1 MDNDHYLLHAAGV
14 QKSFNGVPALRD
26 GRLELR
32 PGTVHALCGGNGAG
46 KSTFLNI
53 LTGMLRRDG
62 GTISCK
68 GRPVNFESPADSLAA
83 GIAMISQ
90 ELNPLLDMTV
100 AENLFLGREPM
111 KLGGLVVDY
120 RRLFKRAAE
129 LMESLGFAIDVRA
142 PLRRLSLAKR
152 QLVEIAK
159 AISYDSDIL
168 IMDEPTSA
176 IGEAETA
183 ILFDAIRRLTARGVG
198 VIYVSHRMSEIFSI
212 ATEYTIFRNGGFIEA
227 GQLADID
234 AAHLVHGIVGERV
247 TKSQRPTTLPDA
259 PVMLEARGYAQRKC
273 FTGIDLQ
280 VRRGEILGIYGLM
293 GAGRSEFL
301 NAVFGLTRLDEGTLL
316 IDGKPVRIDK
326 PADALGNGLALIT
339 EDRKDTGLV
348 GCRSVRENVSL
359 AALRGYSKAG
369 WIRAER
375 ERHALAQM
383 VQQFSIRTSSAEIP
397 VQQLSGGNQ
406 QKVILARF
414 LLTQPRILLC
424 DEPTRGI
431 DEGTKQQIYEFLN
444 AFVADGRCAIVVS
457 SELDE
462 VMQVSDRIAV
472 FARGRITG
480 TLTRAEASHHALTH
494 LAS

>member
-1 MDNDHYLLHAAGV
+1 MNHDHFLLRAAGV
-14 QKSFNGVPALRD
+14 CKSFNGVPALRD

-32 PGTVHALCGGNGAG
+32 AGTVHALCGGNGAG

-53 LTGMLRRDG
+53 LIGTLRRDG
-62 GTISCK
+62 GTISCR
-68 GRPVNFESPADSLAA
+68 GRPVNFQSPADSLAA
-83 GIAMISQ
+83 GVAMISQ

-111 KLGGLVVDY
+111 KFGGLVVDY
-120 RRLFKRAAE
+120 RRLFKRAAA

-176 IGEAETA
+176 IGEAETV

-198 VIYVSHRMSEIFSI
+198 VIYVSHRMSEIFTI
-212 ATEYTIFRNGGFIEA
+212 ATEYTILRNGGYVES
-227 GQLADID
+227 GRLAEID
-234 AAHLVHGIVGERV
+234 SAHLVHGIVGERV
-247 TKSQRPTTLPDA
+247 TRSQRPATLREQ
-259 PVMLEARGYAQRKC
+259 PVMLEARGYAQRKR
-273 FTGIDLQ
+273 FSGIDLQ
-280 VRRGEILGIYGLM
+280 VRRGEIFGIYGLM

-301 NAVFGLTRLDEGTLL
+301 NAMFGLTRADQGTLL
-316 IDGKPVRIDK
+316 IDGAPVRIAG
-326 PADALGNGLALIT
+326 PADALRHGVALIT

-348 GCRSVRENVSL
+348 ACRPVRENVTLASL
-359 AALRGYSKAG
+359 RDYCRGG
-369 WIRAER
+369 WIRAGLER
-375 ERHALAQM
+375 DALQRM
-383 VQQFSIRTSSAEIP
+383 TRQFAIRASSPDIAA
-397 VQQLSGGNQ
+397 QQLSGGNQ
-406 QKVILARF
+406 QKLILARF

-431 DEGTKQQIYEFLN
+431 DEGTRQQIYAFLN
-444 AFVADGRCAIVVS
+444 TFVAEGRCAIVVS

-472 FARGRITG
+472 FARGRIAG
-480 TLTRAEASHHALTH
+480 TLSRAEASHHALTH

>member
-1 MDNDHYLLHAAGV
+1 MDNAHYLLHASGV

-26 GRLELR
+26 GRLALR
-32 PGTVHALCGGNGAG
+32 PGSVHALCGGNGAG

-53 LTGMLRRDG
+53 LTGVLRRDG
-62 GTISCK
+62 GAIHCK
-68 GRPVNFESPADSLAA
+68 GRPVSFESPADSLVA

-90 ELNPLLDMTV
+90 ELNPILDMTV
-100 AENLFLGREPM
+100 AENLFLGRETM
-111 KLGGLVVDY
+111 KLGGLIIDY
-120 RRLFKRAAE
+120 GRLYERAS
-129 LMESLGFAIDVRA
+129 LLLESLGFDIDVQM
-142 PLRRLSLAKR
+142 PLRRLSLARR

-198 VIYVSHRMSEIFSI
+198 VIYVSHRMSEIFAI
-212 ATEYTIFRNGGFIEA
+212 ATEYTIFRNGGFIET
-227 GQLADID
+227 GLLADID
-234 AAHLVHGIVGERV
+234 SAHLVHGIVGECV
-247 TKSQRPTTLPDA
+247 TRSQRPSQKHDK
-259 PVMLEARGYAQRKC
+259 PVMLEARGYTQHKRFSA
-273 FTGIDLQ
+273 IDLQ
-280 VRRGEILGIYGLM
+280 VRQGEILGIYGLM

-301 NAVFGLTRLDEGTLL
+301 NALFGLTRPDAGALL
-316 IDGKPVRIDK
+316 IDGAPVRIGK
-326 PADALGNGLALIT
+326 PADALKHGIALIT
-339 EDRKDTGLV
+339 EDRKDSGLV
-348 GCRSVRENVSL
+348 GCRPLRENVSL
-359 AALRGYSKAG
+359 AALRACSSAG
-369 WIRAER
+369 WIRSAR
-375 ERHALAQM
+375 ERSALTRM
-383 VQQFSIRTSSAEIP
+383 VRQFSIRASSEEIP

-431 DEGTKQQIYEFLN
+431 DEGTKQQIYAFLN
-444 AFVADGRCAIVVS
+444 DFVADGRCAIVVS

-462 VMQVSDRIAV
+462 VMQVSDRILV
-472 FARGRITG
+472 FARGRIAG
-480 TLTRAEASHHALTH
+480 TLMSADASHHALTH

>member
-26 GRLELR
+26 GRLALR

-53 LTGMLRRDG
+53 LTGMLRRDE
-62 GTISCK
+62 GTITCK
-68 GRPVNFESPADSLAA
+68 GQHVNFESPAESLAS

-100 AENLFLGREPM
+100 AENLFLGRESM
-111 KLGGLVVDY
+111 KFGGLVVDY
-120 RRLFKRAAE
+120 DALYKRAAA
-129 LMESLGFAIDVRA
+129 LVESLGFDIDVRA

-159 AISYDSDIL
+159 AISYDSEIL

-198 VIYVSHRMSEIFSI
+198 IIYVSHRMSEIFSI
-212 ATEYTIFRNGGFIEA
+212 ATEYTIFRNGGFIES
-227 GQLADID
+227 GELADID
-234 AAHLVHGIVGERV
+234 SAHLVHGIVGERV
-247 TKSQRPTTLPDA
+247 TRSQRPETLRDE
-259 PVMLEARGYAQRKC
+259 PVMFEARGYAQRKR

-280 VRRGEILGIYGLM
+280 VKRGEIFGIYGLM

-301 NAVFGLTRLDEGTLL
+301 NAVFGLTRPDQGELL
-316 IDGKPVRIDK
+316 IDGASVRITG
-326 PADALGNGLALIT
+326 PADALHHGLALIT

-359 AALRGYSKAG
+359 AALRACSKGG
-369 WIRAER
+369 WIQAKR
-375 ERHALAQM
+375 ERSALARM
-383 VQQFSIRTSSAEIP
+383 VRQFSIRTSSPEIP

-414 LLTQPRILLC
+414 LLTEPRILLC

-444 AFVADGRCAIVVS
+444 EFVANGRCAIVVS

-472 FARGRITG
+472 FARGRIAG
-480 TLTRAEASHHALTH
+480 TLSRAEASHHALTH